1 MSLSAEQAAVI
12 ESTDNHNLVL
22 ALPGAGKTHT
32 MISFISNL
40 VQQPENKVIAL
51 TFTNAAAAEMKARVG
66 KLVQGKKRKQ
76 VFVSTFH
83 SLIWSQ
89 TKKHPNFS
97 GRKLLSG
104 PSSSRVIRFIVENYR
119 KSQNIKKEFWLDI
132 QITHDKEG
140 NPYDD
145 VKVQKKKYQFITIC
159 NWLLK
164 AFSET
169 PFHESIEFKHT
180 DVFTKGIDHFY
191 QYYLS
196 KLAELKYWPMDT
208 MCVEITRALLQ
219 GDIEPINC
227 TRIIVDEFQDTDLV
241 QYSWVRCHGLA
252 GAKITVVGDDD
263 QSIFSFRSALGV
275 AGMRMFQDDFEVVNH
290 TLSMCFRC
298 GSEILASAGG
308 LISHNVDRIDKVMN
322 SGAANEGEVFF
333 LSAEEPSDEVQN
345 IADMIQSSVGQSIA
359 VLARTNEELNI
370 VEAAL
375 KSDYG
380 IDINRLNSKSIWE
393 NDNLK
398 IIMHFCCTITQTN
411 SHNHL
416 VPLLV
421 YLNESQE
428 NIVNI
433 NESLNG
439 VSFGHC
445 NVHDWDLSEYTIK
458 LNQFCQQYWH
468 LSNCTEDNQ
477 ITSFIENMIGE
488 FTPILSDGI
497 KQFKEAFIT
506 ILLGMRENSLQ
517 DKLKRI
523 DELTNQTSKKKVE
536 NDLPI
541 LTTLHG
547 AKGLE
552 WDIVWLMG
560 LDEENIPHAMPGV
573 ILTKDVVEE
582 ERRLIYVGMT
592 RAKSNLYLS
601 WVKSPSEFLIEAF
614 GLEALM

>member
-1 MSLSAEQAAVI
+1 
-12 ESTDNHNLVL
+12 
-22 ALPGAGKTHT
+22 
-32 MISFISNL
+32 
-40 VQQPENKVIAL
+40 
-51 TFTNAAAAEMKARVG
+51 
-66 KLVQGKKRKQ
+66 
-76 VFVSTFH
+76 
-83 SLIWSQ
+83 
-89 TKKHPNFS
+89 
-97 GRKLLSG
+97 
-104 PSSSRVIRFIVENYR
+104 
-119 KSQNIKKEFWLDI
+119 
-132 QITHDKEG
+132 
-140 NPYDD
+140 
-145 VKVQKKKYQFITIC
+145 
-159 NWLLK
+159 
-164 AFSET
+164 
-169 PFHESIEFKHT
+169 
-180 DVFTKGIDHFY
+180 
-191 QYYLS
+191 
-196 KLAELKYWPMDT
+196 
-208 MCVEITRALLQ
+208 
-219 GDIEPINC
+219 
-227 TRIIVDEFQDTDLV
+227 
-241 QYSWVRCHGLA
+241 
-252 GAKITVVGDDD
+252 
-263 QSIFSFRSALGV
+263 
-275 AGMRMFQDDFEVVNH
+275 
-290 TLSMCFRC
+290 
-298 GSEILASAGG
+298 
-308 LISHNVDRIDKVMN
+308 
-322 SGAANEGEVFF
+322 
-333 LSAEEPSDEVQN
+333 
-345 IADMIQSSVGQSIA
+345 MIQSNVGQSIA

-375 KSDYG
+375 KNDYG

-445 NVHDWDLSEYTIK
+445 NVHDWNLNEYTIK
-458 LNQFCQQYWH
+458 LNHFCQQYWH

-477 ITSFIENMIGE
+477 IASFIENMIGE

-497 KQFKEAFIT
+497 KKFKETFIT
-506 ILLGMRENSLQ
+506 ILLGIQENSLQ

-541 LTTLHG
+541 LTTFHG

-614 GLEALM
+614 GLETLM